1 MMNAYQVTTLSRKS
15 TSEERELA
23 LRQIYAQ
30 VLERQPYSSERKI
43 LAKAEKDFLSG
54 KLGVRHFLKEL
65 TTSSLYLDSFF
76 YGCSNLK
83 FLECCIKHLLGRAP
97 IDQQEIKIYA
107 DILMR
112 HGVSAAISEIL
123 GSEEYRTVFGCFTI
137 PYARA
142 RKFYPSTQNFL
153 QSDLL
158 NHEHMGQRGK
168 FVPTM
173 YWKQLGLN
181 CESGVCVHPEVDGL
195 FKPDTTSTSVHDHVL
210 EDEIEDLIRML
221 QAEDAKTVA
230 QQISG
235 TQRSLLRNLA
245 K

>member
-1 MMNAYQVTTLSRKS
+1 MNIDRPTTLSRSS
-15 TSEERELA
+15 TAEEREFA
-23 LRQIYAQ
+23 LRQIYTQ
-30 VLERQPYSSERKI
+30 VLERQPHSSERSI

-65 TTSSLYLDSFF
+65 TTSSLYLDSFY

-83 FLECCIKHLLGRAP
+83 FLEWCIKHLLGRAP
-97 IDQQEIKIYA
+97 IDQEEIRTYS
-107 DILMR
+107 DILIR
-112 HGVSAAISEIL
+112 HGIAAIIGEIL
-123 GSEEYRTVFGCFTI
+123 GSEEYRTAFGGFTV

-142 RKFYPSTQNFL
+142 MRFYPSTKNFL

-158 NHEHMGQRGK
+158 NHDHVGHRGK
-168 FVPTM
+168 AEPTVM

-181 CESGVCVHPEVDGL
+181 CASGVCEVDVSSR
-195 FKPDTTSTSVHDHVL
+195 PSTSVSTPTL
-210 EDEIEDLIRML
+210 GDEIEDLIRML

-235 TQRSLLRNLA
+235 TQRSLIRKLA